1 MKGTY
6 DSSFLIIIQENNGI
20 NWQIKFNNSGASVTI
35 YDTNRKNNTVVNG
48 KCVEGEKASL
58 KEIVEGIK
66 SRDLLIDPLNETIV
80 AFINSKQEGNNYDFK
95 EKWHSSGKEG
105 DLLHDILCLANNENN
120 EDAYLIFG
128 VTDNYEVIGVE
139 DWKTS
144 NEIYD
149 FLRSKKFAGGHIPD
163 IELKKIYYK
172 HNKIDV
178 LVINRSSNVPFF
190 LSEKYRDVGIQIYTR
205 VGDNNTPKIAAANY
219 TVIEKLWKIH
229 FCTE

>member
-120 EDAYLIFG
+120 EDAYLIF
-128 VTDNYEVIGVE
+128 V
-139 DWKTS
+139 
-144 NEIYD
+144 
-149 FLRSKKFAGGHIPD
+149 
-163 IELKKIYYK
+163 
-172 HNKIDV
+172 
-178 LVINRSSNVPFF
+178 
-190 LSEKYRDVGIQIYTR
+190 
-205 VGDNNTPKIAAANY
+205 
-219 TVIEKLWKIH
+219 
-229 FCTE
+229 